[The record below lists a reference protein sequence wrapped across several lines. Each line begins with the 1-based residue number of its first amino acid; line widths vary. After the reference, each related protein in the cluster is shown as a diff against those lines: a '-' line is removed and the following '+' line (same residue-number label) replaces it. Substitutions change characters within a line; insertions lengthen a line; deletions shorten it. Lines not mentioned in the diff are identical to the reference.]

1 VIRTFY
7 ITVALALLA
16 AVALVAGNNLSACVG
31 TTIGSGILGRK
42 SGTALGIAGYILGL
56 LIQGSYLE
64 RAAAKLLPFPTPA
77 IVTEALAVTVVVFL
91 IGHFLKAPLSLTM
104 SLVGLMA
111 GISYAHHQF
120 IHLNY
125 FGDVAAMWIIAPI
138 LAIASAFILTR
149 LVNNSDPK
157 DIWNRVALYKI
168 MLIAASFLASYVLGA
183 NTIGLMVSVAGYNLQ
198 NLVVA
203 MAAIIIGAILL
214 SSREL
219 RRVGHELFSLRYSNA
234 LITLANSILLVE
246 LATLFGIPLSNTQT
260 LSAGLFG
267 SGLSYRQ
274 RYISMKPFAI
284 IVLGWIIAPAASF
297 IAGYL
302 I

>member
-1 VIRTFY
+1 MQTFY
-7 ITVALALLA
+7 ITTAIALLA
-16 AVALVAGNNLSACVG
+16 AVSLVAGNNLSACVG

-42 SGTALGIAGYILGL
+42 SGIALGTLGYILGL

-64 RAAAKLLPFPTPA
+64 KAASRLLPFPTPA
-77 IVTEALAVTVVVFL
+77 IVTEALAVTVIVFL

-111 GISYAHHQF
+111 GISYAHHQS
-120 IHLNY
+120 IDLHY
-125 FGDVAAMWIIAPI
+125 FGEVAAMWVVAP
-138 LAIASAFILTR
+138 LVALVSAFILTKA
-149 LVNNSDPK
+149 VNRSDPR
-157 DIWNRVALYKI
+157 DIWNRVAVYKI
-168 MLIAASFLASYVLGA
+168 MLIAASFFASYVLGA
-183 NTIGLMVSVAGYNLQ
+183 NTIGLMVSVAGYSLPNLI
-198 NLVVA
+198 VA
-203 MAAIIIGAILL
+203 IAAIVIGTVLL

-246 LATLFGIPLSNTQT
+246 LATLFGIPLSSTQT

-267 SGLSYRQ
+267 SGLSYKQ
-274 RYISMKPFAI
+274 RYISMKPFAV

-297 IAGYL
+297 LAGYL